1 MRGWIFTLLKGGEIF
16 DNDSY
21 LFDGGLVTDHFFVC
35 CWSYLV
41 GVGLGNKQKLRSEI
55 SQIKKN
61 QITKNEN
68 QGSLLLNR
76 MWCVL
81 LVQLGFLN
89 WWGLHIIVI
98 YTEQQQ
104 GCWCY
109 SFLTNVDKFYWQK
122 SLNQNQKNKK
132 REKTRHTLNCLI

>member
-1 MRGWIFTLLKGGEIF
+1 MIPIFF
-16 DNDSY
+16 D
-21 LFDGGLVTDHFFVC
+21 DGALVADHFFIC

-55 SQIKKN
+55 SQIKKK

-89 WWGLHIIVI
+89 WWGLHILCCCSYIHRTAARMLMLWFFWQMWTNSI
-98 YTEQQQ
+98 DKMFKPKSKKQKKGKNTTHTQL
-104 GCWCY
+104 
-109 SFLTNVDKFYWQK
+109 FL
-122 SLNQNQKNKK
+122 
-132 REKTRHTLNCLI
+132 I